1 MATILERNKNT
12 KVQRKTR
19 EEYAEDALYRE
30 VWEEVNNEKTLSFI
44 KKYYRHMLIVAG
56 ALIIIAAGIQ
66 IGLRVHHNA
75 RIAGAVNYE
84 EALALGDAAALDA
97 LGRAHGAN
105 GDLAMLQ
112 SYAMTGDA
120 AKLEYLADNGK
131 TRDIRDL
138 ARLHVVARMGDTWDA
153 ARVEK
158 YLGELNT
165 KKSPYY
171 YTAILTIAQKH
182 LADGNRTAANTW
194 LDKIIND
201 ADAPATAMGM
211 AVTLR

>member
-19 EEYAEDALYRE
+19 EDYAEDALYRE

-44 KKYYRHMLIVAG
+44 KKYYRYLLAVAA

-66 IGLRVHHNA
+66 IGVRMHRNA
-75 RIAGAVNYE
+75 RIAAAINYE
-84 EALALGDAAALDA
+84 DAVARADAAALDSI
-97 LGRAHGAN
+97 GRGGGAN
-105 GDLAMLQ
+105 ADLAMLQ

-138 ARLHVVARMGDTWDA
+138 ARLYVVARMGDAWDA
-153 ARVEK
+153 PRVEK
-158 YLGELNT
+158 YLSELNT

-171 YTAILTIAQKH
+171 YTAMLTIAQKY
-182 LADGNRTAANTW
+182 LSAGNRAAANTW

-201 ADAPATAMGM
+201 ADAPSAVMGM
-211 AVTLR
+211 AATLR